1 MKSFA
6 SSASMSFQDLNRVS
20 RTEAQPTLPRVVVQQ
35 DDEEPP
41 RLPRKTRSVVLHGKV
56 QRTLDDGGD
65 EELHD
70 AEQVQIQ
77 RDAIRKRLQRKSD
90 YSQLTAET
98 QQYQKLVSDLSALLE
113 SSGETPEAAWRVRI
127 LMSSAQETDKELWE
141 KLYKYEKTLL
151 MKRNNLSTSAEE
163 ELRTE
168 QTACTKLHRDF
179 KRSHKALLMAMS
191 LYEKKQ
197 AAEISRLGAVGW
209 SNGCDEK
216 EDFYD
221 KAMREREEELMR
233 MNESIHQV
241 NDVYKNLAALV
252 EEQQTPIDRISQ
264 EVEYSKENVEAAV
277 NDYGCDFGFGY
288 QLCSAFGIDAVMD
301 QWNPFPVYDDSVK
314 LNETKTSDSDP
325 VAESEKK
332 ASTAIPHEF
341 KIDSFLWY
349 DSLETLTND
358 FIALKSDIIQAGQ
371 DIYEQGSKLEC
382 VSPR

>member
-1 MKSFA
+1 M
-6 SSASMSFQDLNRVS
+6 
-20 RTEAQPTLPRVVVQQ
+20 PRVVVQQ

-41 RLPRKTRSVVLHGKV
+41 RLARKTRSIVLHGKV
-56 QRTLDDGGD
+56 QRVLDDGGD
-65 EELHD
+65 EELRD
-70 AEQVQIQ
+70 IEQVQLQ

-113 SSGETPEAAWRVRI
+113 NSGETPEASWRVRI

-141 KLYKYEKTLL
+141 KLYNYEKTLL
-151 MKRNNLSTSAEE
+151 MKKNSLSTSGEE

-168 QTACTKLHRDF
+168 QTACMKLHRDF
-179 KRSHKALLMAMS
+179 KRSHKALIMAMS
-191 LYEKKQ
+191 LFEKKQ
-197 AAEISRLGAVGW
+197 SAEISRLGAVGW

-216 EDFYD
+216 EEDFYD
-221 KAMREREEELMR
+221 RAMREREEELTR
-233 MNESIHQV
+233 RNESIHQV

-252 EEQQTPIDRISQ
+252 EEQQPQIDRISND
-264 EVEYSKENVEAAV
+264 VEYSKENVEAAV
-277 NDYGCDFGFGY
+277 NDYGCDFGFSD
-288 QLCSAFGIDAVMD
+288 QLCSTFGIDATMN

-314 LNETKTSDSDP
+314 LNVTKTSDSDP
-325 VAESEKK
+325 VAENEKS
-332 ASTAIPHEF
+332 ASTPNLPDF
-341 KIDSFLWY
+341 RIDSFLWY

-358 FIALKSDIIQAGQ
+358 FIALKNDIVQAGQ

>member
-1 MKSFA
+1 
-6 SSASMSFQDLNRVS
+6 MSFQDLNQVI
-20 RTEAQPTLPRVVVQQ
+20 RTEAQPTMPRVVVQEN
-35 DDEEPP
+35 DEEAP
-41 RLPRKTRSVVLHGKV
+41 RLPRKTRSIVLHGKV
-56 QRTLDDGGD
+56 QRVLLDDGGD
-65 EELHD
+65 EELRD
-70 AEQVQIQ
+70 VEQVQIQ

-98 QQYQKLVSDLSALLE
+98 QQYQKLVSELSTLLD

-127 LMSSAQETDKELWE
+127 LMTSAQETDKELWE
-141 KLYKYEKTLL
+141 KLYTYEKTLF
-151 MKRNNLSTSAEE
+151 MKKNSMSVAGEE

-168 QTACTKLHRDF
+168 QTACMKLHRDF

-209 SNGCDEK
+209 SNGDDEK

-221 KAMREREEELMR
+221 KAMREREEEIMR

-252 EEQQTPIDRISQ
+252 EEQQPQIDHISN

-277 NDYGCDFGFGY
+277 NDYGCDFGFSD
-288 QLCSAFGIDAVMD
+288 QLCSAFGIDATMN
-301 QWNPFPVYDDSVK
+301 QWNPFPVHDNSVK

-325 VAESEKK
+325 AADSAKN
-332 ASTAIPHEF
+332 ASSPKLPDF
-341 KIDSFLWY
+341 KMDSFLWY

-358 FIALKSDIIQAGQ
+358 FIALKNDIVQAGQ